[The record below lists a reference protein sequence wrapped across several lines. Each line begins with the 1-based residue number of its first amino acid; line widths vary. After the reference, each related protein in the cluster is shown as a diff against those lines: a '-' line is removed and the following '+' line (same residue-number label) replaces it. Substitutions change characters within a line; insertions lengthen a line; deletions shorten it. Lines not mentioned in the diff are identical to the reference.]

1 MVMPYRIAYGS
12 DIAPCIRIDKPLM
25 VYVIDG
31 HNNISYIQYSHS
43 QKRQREA
50 FIIELTVYWEPYD
63 HYFC

>member
-31 HNNISYIQYSHS
+31 HNNISY
-43 QKRQREA
+43 
-50 FIIELTVYWEPYD
+50 TVQPLSEKTESGIYYRANSILGTI
-63 HYFC
+63 